1 MASRPRSRTLATQDP
16 SKRRSLPAGYDSGL
30 AATGGVTAPEPAA
43 ASYISTR
50 LSQPESTLH
59 QYDNYKEQ
67 RLYNYVMSSPS
78 ASSASSPA
86 LHPSPRHARGG
97 SISSQSE
104 NGNFFTNL
112 FTVNP
117 PSSSP
122 HSRSQSMSS
131 SQAAGASA
139 SAGAGA
145 NRDYGAG
152 RRLSTFFGLGN
163 MNDAASNSG
172 LAFTA
177 SSPSSKRSVSNS
189 TTMSKLVLLGGAG
202 EVGQNLN
209 QNPMT
214 ADEFA
219 ETDFAELLGEGVPKS
234 PLNCTPQG
242 FRNLHDKSIELIDRL
257 YAGYLERS
265 RALADALAEI
275 EAMREEREQKD
286 QKIESLRFSVE
297 QLANV
302 QETIAKASE
311 EAERTAERAN
321 AEVKKLRAENTKL
334 QWEAK
339 SAREV
344 ELDDADSLSSR
355 FGVRGSSS
363 KQASEGLAPIMRP
376 RTKSSNSDSGFES
389 ESDSGSVFSHDL
401 TTKGGAE
408 MISPSIAVADED
420 RYETDAASVHSTGTG
435 AGTGT
440 GSGPLAQLRNVLR
453 RTTTMDTR
461 CDCGVMINRLKS
473 ENGSL
478 VSRVRELEGC
488 LDSCLDLVAGV

>member
-1 MASRPRSRTLATQDP
+1 MAPRPRSRTLATQDP

-30 AATGGVTAPEPAA
+30 VATDGVTTEPAA
-43 ASYISTR
+43 AYISTR
-50 LSQPESTLH
+50 ISPPASPLPA
-59 QYDNYKEQ
+59 YDSYKEQ

-78 ASSASSPA
+78 SSSSSSPA
-86 LHPSPRHARGG
+86 LHPSARHARGD
-97 SISSQSE
+97 SISSQSD

-117 PSSSP
+117 PSHPHS
-122 HSRSQSMSS
+122 HSRSQSLSAP
-131 SQAAGASA
+131 SQPPPQPTGAS
-139 SAGAGA
+139 
-145 NRDYGAG
+145 
-152 RRLSTFFGLGN
+152 RRISTFFGLSN
-163 MNDAASNSG
+163 SNDAASNSG

-189 TTMSKLVLLGGAG
+189 TTMSKLVLPGAAG
-202 EVGQNLN
+202 DVVAQSN

-214 ADEFA
+214 TDEFA
-219 ETDFAELLGEGVPKS
+219 DTDFAELLNESIPKS

-242 FRNLHDKSIELIDRL
+242 FRHLHDKSMELIDKI
-257 YAGYLERS
+257 YAGYLERT

-275 EAMREEREQKD
+275 EALRDEREQKD

-311 EAERTAERAN
+311 EAERAAERAN

-339 SAREV
+339 SE
-344 ELDDADSLSSR
+344 DSDSLR
-355 FGVRGSSS
+355 YGVRS
-363 KQASEGLAPIMRP
+363 KPQEGLAPIMRP

-389 ESDSGSVFSHDL
+389 ESDSGSVFSHDSAL
-401 TTKGGAE
+401 PGKHGADV
-408 MISPSIAVADED
+408 SPAPTYPPSIAVADED
-420 RYETDAASVHSTGTG
+420 RYEMDAASTHSVS
-435 AGTGT
+435 
-440 GSGPLAQLRNVLR
+440 SGPLAQLRNVLR
-453 RTTTMDTR
+453 RTTTVADTR

-478 VSRVRELEGC
+478 VMRVRELEGC